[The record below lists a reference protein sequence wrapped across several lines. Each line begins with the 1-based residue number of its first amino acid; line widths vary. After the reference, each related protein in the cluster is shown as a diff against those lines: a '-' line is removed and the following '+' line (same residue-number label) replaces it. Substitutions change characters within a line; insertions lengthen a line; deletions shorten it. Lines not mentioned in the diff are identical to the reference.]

1 MALGRQTYSI
11 KLRLDIDDTQ
21 LSKVESRLEKMKAGT
36 RIKASVGRGSRG
48 GGSGGGRGSR
58 GGVYQS
64 PTLERRQLSPFQ
76 ALVAHGIVSPAGLM
90 KGRRIMARRWMRFDE
105 GFLSNLTSTRGLL
118 FNVTRFAGIIGGIST
133 MLGRA
138 IPILGGAM
146 SVLRVGTKVGF
157 GITAYRIARGAL
169 PVLAGMKL
177 LNNENLGNAASQLM
191 QMRMAQKGLGPA
203 YSQALNSAS
212 EIAATFG
219 FSRAGILSAINMFS
233 GLSVGGKQ
241 MSIGRATKMA
251 ETIGKISHV
260 GGLPYERVNINM
272 QQLFGQQT
280 PNGRDLRELITAVP
294 LLGKIAQQ
302 AMKKRTGAVGNIYDY
317 LKDKLNLMNVLN
329 EFDKQVETSPFLQA
343 RGKVALAKENFFMD
357 IVGSNTAN
365 WKKIADGASRFFEN
379 IAPLANMVVNAIA
392 QMNDTLNI
400 DVATAVMYKWARKIG
415 KFLGLGNDVA
425 RFIAGYNPETNEY
438 RVTRVD
444 EEGNIITESK
454 VKGSFT
460 PMKSIYA
467 EIAKGEQA
475 KLNLMNTVFPTYK
488 QLKAQYPTLTEE
500 QYKNI
505 PKRQFL
511 KETVIG
517 EGIKEIMPAYR
528 FSYNVP
534 INEESFI
541 SAGEEYSIKKYK
553 SKFTKSKFEI
563 DTEML
568 DSYMKALN
576 DSLNFGTA
584 GGDATGAT
592 QELENLSKGAR
603 AVVINFNKEIVAMPV
618 HIEQVNDGT
627 DFAQRVINN
636 VRREIIEGLNIALN
650 NATGV
655 AGA

>member
-1 MALGRQTYSI
+1 MAAGRQAYSI

-21 LSKVESRLEKMKAGT
+21 LSNVEKRLEKMKAGT
-36 RIKASVGRGSRG
+36 RISMR
-48 GGSGGGRGSR
+48 GGSGGGRSGR
-58 GGVYQS
+58 GYQS

-76 ALVAHGIVSPAGLM
+76 ALAAHGVIDPAGFM
-90 KGRRIMARRWMRFDE
+90 EGRRLVARRWRRFNE

-118 FNVTRFAGIIGGIST
+118 FNVTRFAGVIGGIGT
-133 MLGRA
+133 MLGKA
-138 IPILGGAM
+138 IPILGTALTALNAG
-146 SVLRVGTKVGF
+146 VKIGL
-157 GITAYRIARGAL
+157 GITAYRVARGVL
-169 PVLAGMKL
+169 PVMAGMKL

-219 FSRAGILSAINMFS
+219 FSRAGILSAINMFT

-241 MSIGRATKMA
+241 MNIGQATKMA

-260 GGLPYERVNINM
+260 GGVPYERVNINM
-272 QQLFGQQT
+272 QQLFGQQV
-280 PNGRDLRELITAVP
+280 PNARDLRELITAVP

-302 AMKKRTGAVGNIYDY
+302 AMKARTGAVGNIYDY

-329 EFDKQVETSPFLQA
+329 EFDKQVEASPFLQA
-343 RGKVALAKENFFMD
+343 RGKVTLAKENFFMD
-357 IVGSNTAN
+357 IVGTNTAN
-365 WKKIADGASRFFEN
+365 WKKIAEGASKFFQN
-379 IAPLANMVVNAIA
+379 IAPLANMAVNAIA
-392 QMNDTLNI
+392 TMSNTLNI
-400 DVATAVMYKWARKIG
+400 DVATAVMYKWAQKIG
-415 KFLGLGNDVA
+415 EMFDLGDKVA
-425 RFIAGYNPETNEY
+425 QFIAGYNPETNEY
-438 RVTRVD
+438 RVSRVD
-444 EEGNIITESK
+444 EQGNIVTETL
-454 VKGSFT
+454 VKGSFQ
-460 PMKSIYA
+460 PMKSVYRD
-467 EIAKGEQA
+467 IAKGEKA
-475 KLNLMNTVFPTYK
+475 KLDVFNNAFPTYE
-488 QLKAQYPTLTEE
+488 QLKKQYPSLTEE

-511 KETVIG
+511 KETVID
-517 EGIKEIMPAYR
+517 EEMRTIAPDAR
-528 FSYNVP
+528 FSYNLPKETLKP
-534 INEESFI
+534 I
-541 SAGEEYSIKKYK
+541 AGSQGTFLYSSKY
-553 SKFTKSKFEI
+553 TKSRVEV

-568 DSYMKALN
+568 QSYMKSLN
-576 DSLNFGTA
+576 DALNFGTE
-584 GGDATGAT
+584 GGSALGTA
-592 QELENLSKGAR
+592 QELENLSKGAK